1 MDTKEKR
8 KWLQRIKW
16 EELFV
21 PFLSIFFSLLYLGQ
35 VWREPRIVVL
45 WPYIIMA
52 MLVGCSA
59 LIVLKDLME
68 GRGQED
74 RKEGTFVGIL
84 PWMKMAVKP
93 LLISGATIIYLAG
106 VGCLGFT
113 LSNFLYL
120 VILIWL
126 LGTRKIRTL
135 FGLSLLISVI
145 LHLVMIDFLQ
155 MPVPRLIIPW
165 INWQI

>member
-1 MDTKEKR
+1 MDTKERR
-8 KWLQRIKW
+8 KWLRRIRW
-16 EELFV
+16 EELLV
-21 PFLSIFFSLLYLGQ
+21 PFLSIFFSLIYLVQ
-35 VWREPRIVVL
+35 VWRETRVVGL
-45 WPYIIMA
+45 WPYINIA
-52 MLVGCSA
+52 MLIGCSA
-59 LIVLKDLME
+59 LIVLKDRME

-84 PWMKMAVKP
+84 PWMKTAVKP
-93 LLISGATIIYLAG
+93 LLISGATIIYLAA
-106 VGCLGFT
+106 VDYLGFT

-126 LGTRKIRTL
+126 LGTRQVWML

-145 LHLVMIDFLQ
+145 LHLVLIDFLQ
-155 MPVPRLIIPW
+155 MPVPRLIIPL